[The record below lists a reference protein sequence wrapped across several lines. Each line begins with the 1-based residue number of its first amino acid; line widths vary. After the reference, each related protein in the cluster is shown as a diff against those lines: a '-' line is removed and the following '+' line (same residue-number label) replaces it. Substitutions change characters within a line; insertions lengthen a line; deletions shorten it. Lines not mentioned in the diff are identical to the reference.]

1 MRNEGE
7 IKNKDMHGNRMK
19 DEGCLKKTMKKSDK
33 KDMR

>member
-19 DEGCLKKTMKKSDK
+19 DEGCLKKTMKKVIK
-33 KDMR
+33 KI